1 MPKKKSDQPL
11 TSNVLQN
18 LLADQSKVILDA
30 VDERFTQQ
38 DKKMGIMEIRILAK
52 MDKMILASEE
62 RINRKIDKLTTTLD
76 KFLKRMTDMEDEFT
90 IMKHDLN
97 RVKSVLKEKLGV
109 DLS

>member
-38 DKKMGIMEIRILAK
+38 DKKMGIMELRILDK

-90 IMKHDLN
+90 IMKHDLK